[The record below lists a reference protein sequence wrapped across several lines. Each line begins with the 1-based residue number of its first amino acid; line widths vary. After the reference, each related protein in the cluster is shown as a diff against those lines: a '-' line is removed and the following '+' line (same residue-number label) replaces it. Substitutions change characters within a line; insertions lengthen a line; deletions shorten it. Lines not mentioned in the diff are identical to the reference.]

1 MKAAVQTQEDFR
13 PRCGLL
19 APNQINQPHFQE
31 WNLHKD
37 READDHQNNQ
47 DDDPAVTARGL
58 EFAQSAS
65 PSICRIIITPVF
77 VITYPNLTKMKRH
90 VWYWYF
96 RVPVS
101 FPNV

>member
-1 MKAAVQTQEDFR
+1 MSGCEARGRKPGSPPDQAPRRPTHPPPPPAAQS
-13 PRCGLL
+13 PR
-19 APNQINQPHFQE
+19 A
-31 WNLHKD
+31 
-37 READDHQNNQ
+37 ADDHQNNQ

-58 EFAQSAS
+58 EFAN

-101 FPNV
+101 FPNDSL